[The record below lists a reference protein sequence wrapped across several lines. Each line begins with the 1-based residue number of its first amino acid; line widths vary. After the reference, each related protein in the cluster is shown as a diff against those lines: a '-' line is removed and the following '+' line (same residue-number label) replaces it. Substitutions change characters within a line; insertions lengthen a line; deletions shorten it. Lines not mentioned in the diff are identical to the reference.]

1 MFFTDPDT
9 AAKLAALSVEEL
21 RQLLANG
28 TMEGRL
34 PIGKAAAFATAK
46 EYAENYL
53 DVMVIG
59 GEAKPELD
67 EWRYHVELHTANAQE
82 VELWVQ
88 AYTGEII
95 AGAPEQAIGIAVH
108 HAGATRAQVTNLEG
122 YFDRDY
128 RYVTFYYNGFWYNY
142 KFDYYE
148 PTEILDW
155 MKTTEQ
161 TFYGDTGPLHY

>member
-1 MFFTDPDT
+1 M
-9 AAKLAALSVEEL
+9 EEL

-34 PIGKAAAFATAK
+34 PFSKAAAFATAK

-108 HAGATRAQVTNLEG
+108 HAGTTRAQVTNLEG
-122 YFDRDY
+122 YFDRDH